1 MDAATLGTGL
11 SKTLWLEVKQ
21 RLAIILLLVIGL
33 TATAPAFSMPR
44 YAAPLFS
51 SQVGLAWYMV
61 AFELGPWEQYLIHE
75 LTPDLERLSPRELP
89 HISWLHLDEA
99 MILPEFARSLIGGA
113 ERASLAMSMRQFRSS
128 LLVPGLPSGGN
139 PGELRVFEQAMVMPG
154 LTRRLSDRSAMT
166 VSAVLASQRY
176 GAAEMNLQTAD
187 RPLDFMLDYTG
198 YDPYRTEVS
207 HGTGLRFAFNSELTA
222 GVRLEAAFQSRIN
235 MDEFASLRGLHGIGA
250 ELDIPPRIQLG
261 LELSTGD
268 RSHFNFGVAQI
279 FYSDVSAF
287 PSRALPARFTALLG
301 DRNSPQ
307 FNWGDLTVYSLG
319 WHWNIDSDVEV
330 FLDYRTR
337 TQPRPTDPG
346 LAAALNS
353 ELASNAFL
361 AGVSKGV
368 GKFSRI
374 HLNAA
379 YAPPEFA
386 FGGHVLG
393 VVSDKFDQGLEVQA
407 MLSMSF

>member
-1 MDAATLGTGL
+1 MSFQRLR
-11 SKTLWLEVKQ
+11 LEVKQ
-21 RLAIILLLVIGL
+21 RLAIILVLAFGL
-33 TATAPAFSMPR
+33 SAAAPALSMPR
-44 YAAPLFS
+44 YGAPLFS

-75 LTPDLERLSPRELP
+75 LTPELERLPARELP
-89 HISWLHLDEA
+89 HISWLNLDDA
-99 MILPEFARSLIGGA
+99 IILPEFARRLVSGA
-113 ERASLAMSMRQFRSS
+113 ELAPFALSLQQFRSS
-128 LLVPGLPSGGN
+128 LLLPQTLGSGL
-139 PGELRVFEQAMVMPG
+139 GEINAFEQSMVMPG
-154 LTRRLSDRSAMT
+154 VTRRLSDHSALT
-166 VSAVLASQRY
+166 VSAVLASQRF
-176 GAAEMNLQTAD
+176 GAAEMNLQSAD
-187 RPLDFMLDYTG
+187 RPLDSSPAWLGF
-198 YDPYRTEVS
+198 DPRRNEVS
-207 HGTGLRFAFNSELTA
+207 HGSGLRFAFNSELTA

-235 MDEFASLRGLHGIGA
+235 MDEFASLRGLHGISA
-250 ELDIPPRIQLG
+250 ELDIPPRVQVG
-261 LELSTGD
+261 LELSTGE
-268 RSHFNFGVAQI
+268 RSHFNLSVAQI

-307 FNWGDLTVYSLG
+307 FAWGDLTVYSLG
-319 WHWNIDSDVEV
+319 WRWNLDSDVEM

-346 LAAALNS
+346 LAAALDS

-361 AGVSKGV
+361 AGISKGV
-368 GKFSRI
+368 GQFSRI

-379 YAPPEFA
+379 YAPPEYA

-393 VVSDKFDQGLEVQA
+393 VISDKFDQGLEVQA